1 MEQLELAIQYLKR
14 RAVSTE
20 KVNNKLMKQFIAV
33 LPISEVEA
41 VLEMVKSGEFINFY
55 NKMKGQGHKDCF

>member
-20 KVNNKLMKQFIAV
+20 KVNNKLMKQLIAV

-41 VLEMVKSGEFINFY
+41 VLEMVKNGEFLNFY
-55 NKMKGQGHKDCF
+55 NKMKEQGHKDCR